1 MDKNEITAAADR
13 VLLRLDNMS
22 DEELFAALEENSNG
36 PIAHAVNGIEDN
48 FVRYVS
54 SMSNDY
60 LSNRYEL
67 WASFWLLQGGAYEH
81 TVDFELYL
89 NLSQTA
95 DACNDSE
102 YMLAA

>member
-1 MDKNEITAAADR
+1 MDMNEIKAAADR
-13 VLLRLDNMS
+13 VLLRLDKMS

-36 PIAHAVNGIEDN
+36 PIAHAVNGIEEN
-48 FVRYVS
+48 FIHYVS

-60 LSNRYEL
+60 LSNRNEL
-67 WASFWLLQGGAYEH
+67 WASFCLMQGSAYEH
-81 TVDFELYL
+81 TIDFELYL

-95 DACNDSE
+95 DASNDSE